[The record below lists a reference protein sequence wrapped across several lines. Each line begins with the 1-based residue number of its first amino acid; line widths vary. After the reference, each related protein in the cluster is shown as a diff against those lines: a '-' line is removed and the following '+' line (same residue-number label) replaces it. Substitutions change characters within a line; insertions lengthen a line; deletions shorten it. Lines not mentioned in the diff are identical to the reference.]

1 MGGLESNSQ
10 LLNHSSQ
17 GKIKWSR
24 QDGQAFDSR
33 ARRGLL
39 NVSVAVV
46 RGKERAW
53 PLGAWIIATKKV
65 GRKGGRQGKN
75 GTGGQKAKTR

>member
-1 MGGLESNSQ
+1 MSHTV
-10 LLNHSSQ
+10 LN
-17 GKIKWSR
+17 
-24 QDGQAFDSR
+24 
-33 ARRGLL
+33 
-39 NVSVAVV
+39 V